1 MRASSTQGVNTKRAE
16 KENGWRVA
24 PAFRVDAEYDN
35 NVFLFSTSKKDNIA
49 NPSAAEVTTGRYAD
63 MESANDVL
71 TTMSAGLSLKG
82 PGLFG
87 RSSLVSPEVAYELY
101 ARNTARSNVS
111 LGLSLQQELSAGGRL
126 RLRGRLTPSY
136 FARNYMADAV
146 DQDLNGAI
154 TPEERVYA
162 TGEYR
167 EGEVGADYRLRLAKS
182 TKKHPFGASLQLGG
196 GYYDRSYD
204 APLAG
209 RDLHG
214 PIMGAKL
221 LLELGRRVSFE
232 VGYDYSSLGATASN
246 QVLLIDEPDFGQD
259 LNGNGTATDL
269 DARVLTMVDRSRRE
283 HSLGASF
290 QLDLSKPVGLTVGY
304 EHRWRRYTSDESLD
318 LANRGRRDARDQMS
332 ADLRFRVAKD
342 LRLRVGG
349 VHWAQG
355 LNRAADP
362 AGEIDDY
369 TRSQGRLGL
378 SYEL

>member
-1 MRASSTQGVNTKRAE
+1 MLH
-16 KENGWRVA
+16 W
-24 PAFRVDAEYDN
+24 
-35 NVFLFSTSKKDNIA
+35 L
-49 NPSAAEVTTGRYAD
+49 AATCTV
-63 MESANDVL
+63 
-71 TTMSAGLSLKG
+71 
-82 PGLFG
+82 
-87 RSSLVSPEVAYELY
+87 RSWALIE
-101 ARNTARSNVS
+101 
-111 LGLSLQQELSAGGRL
+111 LGLRA
-126 RLRGRLTPSY
+126 
-136 FARNYMADAV
+136 
-146 DQDLNGAI
+146 
-154 TPEERVYA
+154 
-162 TGEYR
+162 
-167 EGEVGADYRLRLAKS
+167 
-182 TKKHPFGASLQLGG
+182 
-196 GYYDRSYD
+196 
-204 APLAG
+204 
-209 RDLHG
+209 
-214 PIMGAKL
+214 
-221 LLELGRRVSFE
+221 SFE

-318 LANRGRRDARDQMS
+318 VANRGRRDARDQMS
-332 ADLRFRVAKD
+332 VDLRFRVAKD